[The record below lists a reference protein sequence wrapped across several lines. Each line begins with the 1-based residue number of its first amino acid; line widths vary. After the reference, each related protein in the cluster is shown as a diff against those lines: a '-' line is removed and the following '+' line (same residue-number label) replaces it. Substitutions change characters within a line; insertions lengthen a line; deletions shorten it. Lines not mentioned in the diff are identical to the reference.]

1 MPPASLLPSGKGW
14 WWGSRARRHGKETA
28 EGGGESFKDVLVPVH
43 PQDNLEGGRGL
54 QGEAGAVLG
63 ELQEPEGE
71 ELLGSHHNEARL
83 LEEGVQGV
91 GIPAK

>member
-1 MPPASLLPSGKGW
+1 MCWSPSIPEIIWREEGDCREKQEQGW
-14 WWGSRARRHGKETA
+14 
-28 EGGGESFKDVLVPVH
+28 
-43 PQDNLEGGRGL
+43 
-54 QGEAGAVLG
+54 G